1 MKKVFLFLA
10 VASFMAACTQKT
22 CATYTLNDNDQIK
35 VQTSEDL
42 SVTEIRMAR

>member
-22 CATYTLNDNDQIK
+22 CATYTLDDSQQIQ
-35 VQTSEDL
+35 VEENVLAHS
-42 SVTEIRMAR
+42 EIRMAR